1 MPAFRR
7 VEPQHAGPHALGILV
22 PPGARTLVIL
32 RPRSLGW
39 DLLPAR
45 WTGDPAIAPTFCDFT
60 RDSAAAVARH
70 VLQALESAAATR
82 QNPVETLGDAQG
94 QTFQLWIRAADCF
107 WIPCR
112 RSERHS
118 YEPLLFARQEEASQ
132 AAEALARIVWPAADA
147 EQEYYFN
154 TQKFAT

>member
-7 VEPQHAGPHALGILV
+7 VEPHVAGPNAFGILV
-22 PPGARTLVIL
+22 PPGARTVVIV

-45 WTGDPAIAPTFCDFT
+45 WDGDPAVAPVFCVLE
-60 RDSAAAVARH
+60 RDEAAQVARQL
-70 VLQALESAAATR
+70 LQALDEAAAR
-82 QNPVETLGDAQG
+82 GVNPVETLGDPRGRA
-94 QTFQLWIRAADCF
+94 FQVWVRAAALF

-112 RSERHS
+112 RTEQRT
-118 YEPLLFARQEEASQ
+118 YQPLLFASQPEAR
-132 AAEALARIVWPAADA
+132 AAGEALARIVWPAADA

-154 TQKFAT
+154 TQRFS